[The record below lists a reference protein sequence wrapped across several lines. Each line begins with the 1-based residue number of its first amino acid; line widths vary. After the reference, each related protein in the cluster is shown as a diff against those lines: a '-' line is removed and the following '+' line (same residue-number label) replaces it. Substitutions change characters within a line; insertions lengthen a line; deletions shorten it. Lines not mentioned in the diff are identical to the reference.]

1 MKLTQTLLTTLTCLI
16 SLSAA
21 AQWQWIDNAGRKVF
35 SDRPPASD
43 VPEKNILKQPN
54 QRAKTGETSKSA
66 VAPTTTGPQAAPAAP
81 AVAKPGD
88 GVDKGLLEK
97 KKQAEAAEATKQK
110 AEEER
115 VAKIKAE
122 NCARAQQAKPGLD
135 SGVRQS
141 RLNESGEREYLDD
154 ATRAAESRRIQTIID
169 SDCR

>member
-1 MKLTQTLLTTLTCLI
+1 MKLTQTLLATLTCLI

-54 QRAKTGETSKSA
+54 QRAKTGETSKTA
-66 VAPTTTGPQAAPAAP
+66 AAAQAGPQAAPAA
-81 AVAKPGD
+81 AKPGD